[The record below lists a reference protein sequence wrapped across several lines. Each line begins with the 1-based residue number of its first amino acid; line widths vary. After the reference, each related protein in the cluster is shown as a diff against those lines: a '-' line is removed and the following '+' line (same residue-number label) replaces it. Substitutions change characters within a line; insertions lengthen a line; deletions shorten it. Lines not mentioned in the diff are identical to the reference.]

1 MVLSH
6 CNRSVS
12 LEGSKGVGFGV
23 TNGPAAGC
31 GVWILAMS
39 DSNVFDR
46 VINLLTMMENR
57 G

>member
-39 DSNVFDR
+39 DSNAFVR
-46 VINLLTMMENR
+46 VINLLTMREDR

>member
-12 LEGSKGVGFGV
+12 LEGSKGVGFEV

-39 DSNVFDR
+39 VR
-46 VINLLTMMENR
+46 VINLLTMMEDR